1 MEQQLPRTPGD
12 DFIGYLTQY
21 PHEITRGE
29 EDPAAV
35 FDRYHADDFVL
46 RNDGVPLDRTRL
58 LAHAQVARRNAMQV
72 AVQVHDALTSGEQ
85 VAARYTL
92 TAVMRKGRV
101 FATEIH
107 MFGQLTPD
115 GRLRRVEQLSRD
127 VSSSRG
133 GSGLNVGLRVT
144 PGGGAGLGGS

>member
-1 MEQQLPRTPGD
+1 MEQQLARTPGD
-12 DFIGYLTQY
+12 DLIGYLTRY
-21 PHEITRGE
+21 PHELTFGE

-46 RNDGVPLDRTRL
+46 RNDGVLLDRERL
-58 LAHAQVARRNAMQV
+58 LGHGQVGRRNAAQV
-72 AVQVHDALTSGEQ
+72 DVQVHDALASGEQ

-101 FATEIH
+101 IATEIH

-127 VSSSRG
+127 VSTRA
-133 GSGLNVGLRVT
+133 
-144 PGGGAGLGGS
+144 PGGPGTSTSGSHQVS